1 MNALTTHATCFS
13 VLETDSRIRL
23 DNRPLQQRELGH
35 TGIVTSPLALGC
47 AKLGSVLTPLD
58 RRQSISLLHE
68 AFELG
73 VRHFDTASIYGQ
85 GDSER
90 YIGAAFKSRRSEV
103 CISTKAGQRLS
114 PTQALMAKFKGPIRW
129 LAQQRSG
136 ARTAVARQ
144 RAGGVDY
151 CFDPSY
157 IRRSVE
163 DSLRRLQTDFIDI
176 FYLHSPGTAVLKG
189 DELIW
194 LAKQLRRE
202 GKIGC
207 LGISC
212 DELAVALAA
221 ARMPEV
227 RAIQCELDDSLTS
240 AAILANAE
248 RYGKTIIARG
258 VARQVTAEGGS
269 EQALGWA
276 MRNALSRQAVGG
288 LIVGTTSSKHLR
300 ANVRAFK
307 RAEAVAG
314 KLATAL

>member
-1 MNALTTHATCFS
+1 MNALTTKATCFS
-13 VLETDSRIRL
+13 FLGTEPRAKL

-58 RRQSISLLHE
+58 HRQSISLLHE

-129 LAQQRSG
+129 LAQHRTG
-136 ARTAVARQ
+136 AGSAVARQ

-151 CFDPSY
+151 CFDADY

-163 DSLRRLQTDFIDI
+163 DSLRRLQTDYIDI

-207 LGISC
+207 FGISC

-227 RAIQCELDDSLTS
+227 RVIQCELDDSLTTT
-240 AAILANAE
+240 AILANAE
-248 RYGKTIIARG
+248 RYGKTIIVRG
-258 VARQVTAEGGS
+258 VARRVAADGGS

-276 MRNALSRQAVGG
+276 MRHALSRQAVGG
-288 LIVGTTSSKHLR
+288 LIIGTTDSGHLR
-300 ANVRAFK
+300 ANVRSFK
-307 RAEAVAG
+307 RAMAVAG
-314 KLATAL
+314 KLAATL